1 VLVTGLVRTA
11 LDVACTA
18 PTAVAVPALVA
29 LAECGVDLRHA
40 GRILDRRARVVGR
53 PAAHRALSAA
63 QELLAS

>member
-1 VLVTGLVRTA
+1 VPVTGLVRTV
-11 LDVACTA
+11 LDVARTA

-29 LAECGVDLRHA
+29 LAGCGADLRHA

-63 QELLAS
+63 LEQLTD